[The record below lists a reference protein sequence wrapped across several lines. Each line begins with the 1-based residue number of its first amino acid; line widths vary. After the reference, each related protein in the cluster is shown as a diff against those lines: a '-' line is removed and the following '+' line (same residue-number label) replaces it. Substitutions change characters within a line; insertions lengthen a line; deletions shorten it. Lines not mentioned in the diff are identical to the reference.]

1 MKKWAGLVALMKKNR
16 NASRGLVGKCEG
28 MGQLGK
34 ARRRWHDDIKIF
46 LKE

>member
-1 MKKWAGLVALMKKNR
+1 MKKNR

-28 MGQLGK
+28 MRQLGK
-34 ARRRWHDDIKIF
+34 ARRRWDDDIKIV